1 MTKRGYLSTMSPQ
14 ELKDQKLQAS
24 YRALL
29 LLLARKPMSEISVT
43 ELCQQAGVSRTYFYN
58 RFGNFDEIILASQE
72 QGISRYLRALPNFQ
86 QVDLT
91 GLMTRYFELAQR
103 EADNQLLL
111 VKNGKIRVLITTFQQ
126 VYRRL
131 LAESRILAK
140 TPLTVEDYYIEFFAG
155 AVINLSVT
163 WLERGMPE
171 SPRLMGQKASRFLLR
186 T

>member
-1 MTKRGYLSTMSPQ
+1 M
-14 ELKDQKLQAS
+14 
-24 YRALL
+24 
-29 LLLARKPMSEISVT
+29 
-43 ELCQQAGVSRTYFYN
+43 
-58 RFGNFDEIILASQE
+58 
-72 QGISRYLRALPNFQ
+72 RALPNFQ
-86 QVDLT
+86 QVDLI

-111 VKNGKIRVLITTFQQ
+111 VKNGKIRVLMATFQQ

-140 TPLTVEDYYIEFFAG
+140 APLTVEDYYIEFFAR

-171 SPRLMGQKASRFLLR
+171 SPRLMEQKASRFLLR

>member
-1 MTKRGYLSTMSPQ
+1 M
-14 ELKDQKLQAS
+14 
-24 YRALL
+24 
-29 LLLARKPMSEISVT
+29 
-43 ELCQQAGVSRTYFYN
+43 
-58 RFGNFDEIILASQE
+58 
-72 QGISRYLRALPNFQ
+72 RALPNFQ

-111 VKNGKIRVLITTFQQ
+111 VKNGKIRVLMATFQQ

-140 TPLTVEDYYIEFFAG
+140 APLTVEDYYIEFFAR

-163 WLERGMPE
+163 WLERGCR
-171 SPRLMGQKASRFLLR
+171 SPQD
-186 T
+186 

>member
-1 MTKRGYLSTMSPQ
+1 MSPQ
-14 ELKDQKLQAS
+14 ELKDQKLRES

-29 LLLARKPMSEISVT
+29 LLLARKPMPDISVT

-58 RFGNFDEIILASQE
+58 HFGNFDEIILAAQE
-72 QGISRYLRALPNFQ
+72 QEISRYLRELPNFQ
-86 QVDLT
+86 QVDLI

-140 TPLTVEDYYIEFFAG
+140 APLTVEDYYIEFFAG

>member
-1 MTKRGYLSTMSPQ
+1 MP
-14 ELKDQKLQAS
+14 
-24 YRALL
+24 
-29 LLLARKPMSEISVT
+29 EISVT

-111 VKNGKIRVLITTFQQ
+111 VKNGKIR
-126 VYRRL
+126 L

-140 TPLTVEDYYIEFFAG
+140 APLTVEDYYIEFFAG

>member
-1 MTKRGYLSTMSPQ
+1 MSPQ
-14 ELKDQKLQAS
+14 ELKDQKLRES

-29 LLLARKPMSEISVT
+29 LLLARKPMPDISVT

-58 RFGNFDEIILASQE
+58 HFGNFDEIILAAQE
-72 QGISRYLRALPNFQ
+72 QEISRYLRELPNFQ
-86 QVDLT
+86 QVDLI

-111 VKNGKIRVLITTFQQ
+111 VKNGKIRVLMATFHQ

-131 LAESRILAK
+131 LAESRILANS
-140 TPLTVEDYYIEFFAG
+140 PLAAEAYYIEFFTG

-171 SPRLMGQKASRFLLR
+171 SPRLMGQKVGRFLLR